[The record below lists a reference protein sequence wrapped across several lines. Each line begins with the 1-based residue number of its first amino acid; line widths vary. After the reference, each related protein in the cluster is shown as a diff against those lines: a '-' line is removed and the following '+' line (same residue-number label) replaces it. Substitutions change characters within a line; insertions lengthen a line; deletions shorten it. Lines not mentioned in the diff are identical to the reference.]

1 MEMVIL
7 VGLCILTV
15 AFIERQNAAMR
26 RMKRVRV
33 KRDRRIDR

>member
-15 AFIERQNAAMR
+15 ALIERQNASMR

-33 KRDRRIDR
+33 ERDVRSDR